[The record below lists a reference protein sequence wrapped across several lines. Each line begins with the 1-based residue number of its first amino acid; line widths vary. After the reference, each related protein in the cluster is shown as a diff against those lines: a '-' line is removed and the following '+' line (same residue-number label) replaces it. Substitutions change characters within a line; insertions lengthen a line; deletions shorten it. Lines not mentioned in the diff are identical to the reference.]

1 MMLLSLTGDVIRHTR
16 TVLIKQTGDGKE
28 VFMCSL
34 IGAVASI
41 LCAYILT
48 THVLSVQLIIARC
61 NEFAPHSTDFGY
73 LKRGRVVLNSCVQ
86 RNRELHRRRDR

>member
-1 MMLLSLTGDVIRHTR
+1 MTLMSLTGDVIRHSR
-16 TVLIKQTGDGKE
+16 TVLIRQTGDGKK

-48 THVLSVQLIIARC
+48 THVLSVRLIIARC
-61 NEFAPHSTDFGY
+61 NEFCAPF
-73 LKRGRVVLNSCVQ
+73 
-86 RNRELHRRRDR
+86 NRFQLFKKMAE